1 MHSRADSSTP
11 EPIALSRR
19 ALLRASAAVSAGV
32 VAGPVLLAGLE
43 STPAAAATV
52 AAAKAFV
59 EDYQTNL
66 IANLTVDT
74 NAAVRILSGMQQLW
88 QTGTAWNTGTVLA
101 PAVLHA
107 SMRYAAK
114 ITRTRTADQAAR
126 AFIQDRQHQSYAVI
140 SGLGPLA
147 DAYKAGSLAVTSIT
161 SAPAGTP
168 DTTINDAVPA
178 GAPAG
183 SAIGAGSPT
192 SALGAVVTL
201 VNTLRGNY
209 ASGNPSKYAYLYPRP
224 WRMTEDSTVVDT
236 GTVDWL
242 GFPVYQSDVT
252 VVPQLLR
259 QRGTSPADDGGFPS
273 GHTNAFHLAAL
284 ALAYAVPE
292 RFQELVT
299 AAYDLSETRIVA
311 GMHSPVDVLG
321 GRILATAL
329 AAATLND
336 AANAPLKAQARAQAE
351 AYLQAQ
357 TGTGDLFGY
366 AHSASTATDAYAD
379 RLTNKHTVEPKRTYG
394 LPSNCHA
401 APMVVPEGAEVL
413 LETRLPY
420 LDAGQRRE
428 VLRTT
433 AIDGGHPLLDGPENW
448 GRLDL
453 FAAADSYGAFDQ
465 DVVVAMDATAGGFN
479 AADSWRNDI
488 DGRGGLIKSGTG
500 ALTLT
505 GANSY
510 RGGTTVSTGTL
521 TAGATAALGSG
532 DVLVSGGTLAVAG
545 DLRLRGDYRQAA
557 GTLAVTARP
566 CRGALVEVDGAA
578 VLGQDTV
585 LQVAVA
591 AERPYAPVQVLAAR
605 RLTGRFGSVVVT
617 TPGYRAVVS
626 YSRSAVTVQLIKH

>member
-1 MHSRADSSTP
+1 MHSRADIRTP
-11 EPIALSRR
+11 EPFALSRR

-32 VAGPVLLAGLE
+32 VAGPALLAGLE
-43 STPAAAATV
+43 SSPAAAATI

-59 EDYQTNL
+59 EDYQTNV
-66 IANLTVDT
+66 IANLTADT
-74 NAAVRILSGMQQLW
+74 NAAVRILTGMSRLW
-88 QTGTAWNTGTVLA
+88 QTGTAWNNGTVLDA
-101 PAVLHA
+101 AVLRA
-107 SMRYAAK
+107 NMRYCAK

-126 AFIQDRQHQSYAVI
+126 AYIQDRQHQSYAAI

-147 DAYKAGSLAVTSIT
+147 AVYKTGALAVTSIT
-161 SAPAGTP
+161 SAPTGTP
-168 DTTINDAVPA
+168 AVTENDVVPP

-183 SAIGAGSPT
+183 AMIGAGSPA

-209 ASGNPSKYAYLYPRP
+209 ASGNPSKYSYLYPRP

-236 GTVDWL
+236 GAVDWL
-242 GFPVYQSDVT
+242 GYPVYQSDVI
-252 VVPQLLR
+252 VAPQLLR
-259 QRGTSPADDGGFPS
+259 NRSTSPPDDGGFPS

-299 AAYDLSETRIVA
+299 AAYDLSDTRIYA
-311 GMHSPVDVLG
+311 GMHSPTDVIG

-336 AANAPLKAQARAQAE
+336 PANASIKAQARAQAE
-351 AYLQAQ
+351 AYFRAQ
-357 TGTGDLFGY
+357 TGTDDLFAY
-366 AHSASTATDAYAD
+366 AHAATTATDPYAD
-379 RLTNKHTVEPKRTYG
+379 RAANKHLVGPKLTYG
-394 LPSNCHA
+394 LPSGRRS
-401 APMVVPEGAEVL
+401 APMTVPEAAEVL

-433 AIDGGHPLLDGPENW
+433 SVDAGHPLLDGPENW

-453 FAAADSYGAFDQ
+453 FAAADGYGAFDQ
-465 DVVVAMDATAGGFN
+465 DVVLDMDASAGGFA

-488 DGRGGLIKSGTG
+488 GGRGGLVKRGTG
-500 ALTLT
+500 TLTLT

-510 RGGTTVSTGTL
+510 RGGTTLAAGTL
-521 TAGATAALGSG
+521 TAGAAAALGTG
-532 DVLVSGGTLAVAG
+532 DVLVTGGTLAVDG
-545 DLRLRGDYRQAA
+545 DLRLCGDYRQAA
-557 GTLAVTARP
+557 GTLAVTARA
-566 CRGALVEVDGAA
+566 CRGALLEVDGEA
-578 VLGQDTV
+578 VLGKDTV
-585 LQVAVA
+585 LRVTVAP
-591 AERPYAPVQVLAAR
+591 ERAYAPVPVLAAR

-626 YSRSAVTVQLIKH
+626 YSRSAVTVQLVKH